1 MDALGSKEFEKLV
14 EKSLSS
20 LLNIQATVSDYTA
33 IKPSSR
39 RRLLDAGV
47 IYTVTGTS
55 ELAASTIADEIDSV
69 ADGAFK
75 ESLNADS
82 GSSIT
87 KIVSLSTAVTADA
100 APSSAPIGFLAATGP
115 VFRAGKLHNTQYTI
129 RNTQYTMHNTQY
141 TTLLFIPAPPTHA
154 IC

>member
-1 MDALGSKEFEKLV
+1 MDTLSSSQFEKLV

-20 LLNIQATVSDYTA
+20 LLNTQATVSDYTA

-47 IYTVTGTS
+47 TYTVTGTS
-55 ELAASTIADEIDSV
+55 EVAASTIADEIDSV

-75 ESLNADS
+75 ETLNADS

-87 KIVSLSTAVTADA
+87 KIVSLSTAVTSDA
-100 APSSAPIGFLAATGP
+100 APSSAPISFLAATGP
-115 VFRAGKLHNTQYTI
+115 MFKAGKLHNTEHTTHHTPHT
-129 RNTQYTMHNTQY
+129 TQHFYSK
-141 TTLLFIPAPPTHA
+141 LFIPYGT
-154 IC
+154 CTC